1 MPRQFRAKNLS
12 VNLNPSGKLAQITD
26 KLRLCVLHT
35 HICLGWTHCRI
46 FTHYCFNITW
56 CRIFTCGWGSLNC
69 DKYTFVACRVG
80 TGPDPCGAAS
90 FVIDPGDIV
99 INPEIYVQQVAE
111 LRADLQDALREL
123 EAHQKEIGNI
133 VGKME
138 G

>member
-12 VNLNPSGKLAQITD
+12 VNLNPTGKLAQIND

-35 HICLGWTHCRI
+35 HICLGWTHCRL
-46 FTHYCFNITW
+46 FTRYCLAISW
-56 CRIFTCGWGSLNC
+56 CRIFTCGWASFNC
-69 DKYTFVACRVG
+69 GNYTFVACRVG

-90 FVIDPGDIV
+90 WVIDPGDIV

-111 LRADLQDALREL
+111 LRADLQEALQQLDAHE
-123 EAHQKEIGNI
+123 KEIGN
-133 VGKME
+133 VGRTQ